1 MLGSTRATNMARPSE
16 DKNVHSGR
24 TVSVPYS
31 LYSECPAEGPPT
43 VGPHYLSV

>member
-16 DKNVHSGR
+16 DKNVHRGR

-31 LYSECPAEGPPT
+31 LYSQCPVEGPPT